1 MQDCAMCDAFGLLTE
16 KCHGNHPIFN
26 GLVSWTSRGKFQ
38 FHGGCNSADAHVRAF
53 IVVSP

>member
-1 MQDCAMCDAFGLLTE
+1 MCDAFGLLTE